1 MPSLR
6 RRVVKP
12 FKFFDHIVDHP
23 KYLDTI
29 KEAWNCVT
37 IRGTYQFKL
46 QRSLKLLKGSLRNLN
61 KIHFSGITQ
70 RVKDQTD
77 TVRLEHEERAKWQ
90 FLIRA
95 EEKFYMQKSRV
106 RWNHLGDRDIAFYH
120 KTVVQRA
127 DCNHIHFLRDADD
140 VYIGSIDQI
149 KAHSASYFENTL
161 GHTDMP
167 SSPCTIRELQDLLSF
182 RCSDAQ
188 CGMLSRPVSDE
199 EITKMVFAMPLSK
212 SPGPDGYSIEFFRSA
227 WSIVGPDVIAAVNE
241 FFINDRLLKDFNNMA
256 IALIPKVPQACKL
269 GDFRPI
275 SCCNLI
281 YKIISKIIFNRLKG
295 VLQDNISLSQS
306 AFLKGRSLG
315 ENVLPSSELIRDYGR
330 TRCEKSSMLKVD
342 IKKAFDT
349 VHGILFLNF

>member
-1 MPSLR
+1 M
-6 RRVVKP
+6 
-12 FKFFDHIVDHP
+12 
-23 KYLDTI
+23 
-29 KEAWNCVT
+29 
-37 IRGTYQFKL
+37 
-46 QRSLKLLKGSLRNLN
+46 
-61 KIHFSGITQ
+61 
-70 RVKDQTD
+70 KDQTAVVVELQHQLLTNPDPD
-77 TVRLEHEERAKWQ
+77 TARLEHEERAKWQ
-90 FLIRA
+90 FLIMA
-95 EEKFYMQKSRV
+95 EEKFYRQKSCV

-120 KTVVQRA
+120 KTVVQCA

-149 KAHSASYFENTL
+149 KAHFASYFENTL
-161 GHTDMP
+161 GQTDMP
-167 SSPCTIRELQDLLSF
+167 ASPCTIRELQDLLSF

-188 CGMLSRPVSDE
+188 CDMLSRPVSNE
-199 EITKMVFAMPLSK
+199 EITKTVFAMPLSK

-241 FFINDRLLKDFNNMA
+241 FFINGRLLKDFNNTA

-281 YKIISKIIFNRLKG
+281 YKINSKIIFNRLKG
-295 VLQDNISLSQS
+295 VLQDNISPSQS

-315 ENVLPSSELIRDYGR
+315 ENVLLSSELIRDYGR